1 MYVPGCRE
9 WRVFRQADFA
19 GKQVLYPVNPCQ
31 ASCRRTG
38 ETFMVCACKM
48 LSYVRAC
55 VREKVPPSYHGDF
68 FVGMPGTDQ
77 IIFSALKTYR
87 NLSAYS

>member
-19 GKQVLYPVNPCQ
+19 GKQVLYPVNPCR

-38 ETFMVCACKM
+38 ETFMICACKM
-48 LSYVRAC
+48 LSYAHASGKRC
-55 VREKVPPSYHGDF
+55 RLHIMETFLWECRE
-68 FVGMPGTDQ
+68 Q
-77 IIFSALKTYR
+77 IR
-87 NLSAYS
+87 